1 MRLGRLVFAAALL
14 CLPGAAA
21 TAQEAA
27 GEGGADEVRRAV
39 QSYLDTTR
47 RNAEA
52 ERPVPS
58 EVVHP
63 RSKVFSASGGKLVVS
78 DISDRP
84 NKTQKR
90 VGTPV
95 KLETTA
101 EILSVDVTGS
111 MAVAKVRTVYP
122 HGSLTVEEHRTLP
135 AGNPLRAEA
144 GQPIRL
150 TTYLSLLKI
159 GGDWKIV
166 SFLVSAGVEGDR

>member
-1 MRLGRLVFAAALL
+1 MRVGRLLFAAALWL
-14 CLPGAAA
+14 LPAAAA

-27 GEGGADEVRRAV
+27 GGAGADEVRRAV

-63 RSKVFSASGGKLVVS
+63 RSKVFSVAGDKLVVS
-78 DISDRP
+78 DISDETR
-84 NKTQKR
+84 KR

-95 KLETTA
+95 RLESVA

-122 HGSLTVEEHRTLP
+122 HGSLTAEEHRTLP
-135 AGNPLRAEA
+135 ADAPLRAEA
-144 GQPIRL
+144 GRPLTL

-159 GGDWKIV
+159 GGGWKIV
-166 SFLVSAGVEGDR
+166 SFLVSADVRGDR